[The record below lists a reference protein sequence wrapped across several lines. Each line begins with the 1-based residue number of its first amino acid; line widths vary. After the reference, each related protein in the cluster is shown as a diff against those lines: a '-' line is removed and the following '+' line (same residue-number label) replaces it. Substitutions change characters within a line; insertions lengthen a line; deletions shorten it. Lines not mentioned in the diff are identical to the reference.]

1 MIDLFEQPKRE
12 KSLPK
17 KVTPTAGP
25 KKKSTKADDESNSES
40 PKKKQRKVGTILW
53 WRNGAGQIMSD
64 TGRVLEVHQVDLQF
78 HGKGPR
84 DLPVN
89 HQCEFEFCKGPMGE
103 PRACEVSRSAG
114 RAWVFQKK
122 EVPESKKVIN
132 IKVGNSKKPK
142 STSEKEEPEVDKLMK
157 YLCIS
162 ETDKTINKGTI
173 LYFNADL
180 HYACIQMDDTPEKE
194 IFCDAS
200 GLVKNGSYMV
210 VRRGVKV
217 EFTKGVNAAGIE
229 VATNVTGINKR
240 PIDNRS
246 KRTAIMKK
254 RKLKKNTKIDQRK
267 RQKVA
272 EPDIVLPPKP
282 KILSGKNPVSMVIE
296 FAVCCK
302 PKKIVTF
309 KLVDEQFRARCKNG
323 VKTAFTFECRL
334 DDEPVSKGTATTK
347 KVAKS
352 YAAFYAIETLSKQSE
367 ANKLE
372 FERIHACIP
381 QAKKRIIPQMRP
393 PRRFN
398 NFRAPKRS
406 TSYSRVKRTVQDTP
420 TLQYAQVITTPVAV
434 PYSSYQ
440 SNNIANKTSYAT
452 TENSYPV
459 SQVAYYGTVSSYNA
473 VSSYNPSRPATPASS
488 YSAPSYSTSQSPTTH
503 QYQSS
508 IAPTPQAA
516 SAKPSAYASNIYKP
530 MSVGY
535 GDSSTAPSN
544 SVQRMLNSQS
554 GSQLQGQLQFRK
566 PVLQQHAVAPSEY
579 QPEQAGQQTVKVEPG
594 LAYAVHRPKPKEP
607 REMQREQVV
616 IKQEYQSVQAEQ
628 LQTQTEQPPGHDL
641 PSWEAQRIL
650 QQQRITSPNKV
661 LQETASNWEHSQNQG
676 TINPWTPQATEYE
689 QPKTT
694 PGTYQS
700 NHQPTQKQGVLQPQ
714 LPRLTNET
722 PMDNHGA
729 VYSQNDNRATWAQQ
743 PQPQVQSTPP
753 SPAPLSEHLQ
763 NQQPPVN
770 YNYYNNQQNYTT
782 TPAVPAGNPASY
794 HSDAQMRNRERN
806 HNELQRQAQHPEQTT
821 AQVPTTYP
829 YQQPAQTQHSGL
841 NSSTYPYQQHPSQE
855 HQKGANNISQEGAYM
870 RGQDHSAQAQQ
881 YSFY

>member
-17 KVTPTAGP
+17 KATPTAEP
-25 KKKSTKADDESNSES
+25 KKKSTKADDVSNSES
-40 PKKKQRKVGTILW
+40 PKKKQRKAGTILY

-122 EVPESKKVIN
+122 EVPESKKVVN
-132 IKVGNSKKPK
+132 IKIGNSQKLKT
-142 STSEKEEPEVDKLMK
+142 TSVKEDPEAEQLMK

-180 HYACIQMDDTPEKE
+180 HYACIQMDNHPEKE

-200 GLVKNGSYMV
+200 GLVKDGSFMS

-217 EFTKGVNAAGIE
+217 EFIKGVNAAGLE
-229 VATNVTGINKR
+229 VATKCTGSDKR

-246 KRTAIMKK
+246 KRTAIIKK
-254 RKLKKNTKIDQRK
+254 RKLKKNTKTDQRK
-267 RQKVA
+267 RQKVV

-347 KVAKS
+347 RVAKS

-372 FERIHACIP
+372 FERIRACIP
-381 QAKKRIIPQMRP
+381 QAKKKIMPQIR

-398 NFRAPKRS
+398 FRVKKRS
-406 TSYSRVKRTVQDTP
+406 ASYSRVKRTVQDTP

-440 SNNIANKTSYAT
+440 SNNVANKISYAT

-459 SQVAYYGTVSSYNA
+459 SQVAYYGTVSSYNV
-473 VSSYNPSRPATPASS
+473 VSSYNPSPPATPGSS
-488 YSAPSYSTSQSPTTH
+488 YSAPSFSSRQSSTAS

-508 IAPTPQAA
+508 TAPTHQAGTV
-516 SAKPSAYASNIYKP
+516 KPSAYASNIYKP
-530 MSVGY
+530 MSVSY
-535 GDSSTAPSN
+535 GDSSTAPST

-554 GSQLQGQLQFRK
+554 GSQLQGQLQFRQ
-566 PVLQQHAVAPSEY
+566 PVLQQHAVVQSEY
-579 QPEQAGQQTVKVEPG
+579 QPEQAGQATVKVEPG
-594 LAYAVHRPKPKEP
+594 LAYAVHRTKHKEP
-607 REMQREQVV
+607 GEMQRQQVV
-616 IKQEYQSVQAEQ
+616 VKQEYQSVQPEPVQVEQ
-628 LQTQTEQPPGHDL
+628 LLTQTEQPPVHNL

-650 QQQRITSPNKV
+650 QRQRTTSPNKV
-661 LQETASNWEHSQNQG
+661 LQETESNWEHSQNQG

-689 QPKTT
+689 QPKTSA
-694 PGTYQS
+694 GTYQS
-700 NHQPTQKQGVLQPQ
+700 NHQPTSQKQGVLQHQ
-714 LPRLTNET
+714 IQRLE
-722 PMDNHGA
+722 NHGA
-729 VYSQNDNRATWAQQ
+729 VYSPNVSRPTWAQQ
-743 PQPQVQSTPP
+743 PQPEVQSPLPSSAPP
-753 SPAPLSEHLQ
+753 SEQLQ
-763 NQQPPVN
+763 NQQQLN

-782 TPAVPAGNPASY
+782 TPADHASF

-806 HNELQRQAQHPEQTT
+806 PNELHQQAQQPDQTT
-821 AQVPTTYP
+821 VQVPTTYP
-829 YQQPAQTQHSGL
+829 YQQPAQTQQSGL
-841 NSSTYPYQQHPSQE
+841 NSSSYPYQQQPPQM

-870 RGQDHSAQAQQ
+870 RSQDPSAQAQQ
-881 YSFY
+881 YSFYN